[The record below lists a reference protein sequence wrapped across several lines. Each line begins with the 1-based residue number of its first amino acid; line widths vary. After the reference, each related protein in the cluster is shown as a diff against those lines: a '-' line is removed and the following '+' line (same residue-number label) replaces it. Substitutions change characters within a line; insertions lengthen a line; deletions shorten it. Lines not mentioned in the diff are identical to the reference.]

1 MSLITVG
8 IGLMLRDVVFMVA
21 GPQIRQ
27 YAIDQT
33 RVYDLGLVRIAP
45 GQAVAICVA
54 AVVVPAVAYL
64 LARTPIG
71 KSMRAVSD
79 NRDLAAISG
88 IDVDR
93 IGTYVWIL
101 AGALAGLGGVMFAMI
116 QGTFDPNLGYQILF
130 LILTSVV
137 LGGIGNAY
145 GALVAGVVLGMVMEL
160 STWSGLA
167 GGLDAR
173 MKPVL
178 AFAALIALAA
188 VAAAGTVRQG
198 AGALTVDFLNPAF
211 WTFVAVIAG
220 IYAIMALGLYVQ
232 FSLAG
237 LPNFGHVAFM
247 ATAAYV
253 MAILVVRYHVSLPLA
268 SLGAIAAAVAVGLL
282 LARSRAAAA
291 RRLSGNRDHRR
302 RRDRALSRDESARA
316 HRRARSARWG
326 SPVQATSR
334 CTTRTGWRCSI
345 ASPRP

>member
-1 MSLITVG
+1 
-8 IGLMLRDVVFMVA
+8 
-21 GPQIRQ
+21 
-27 YAIDQT
+27 
-33 RVYDLGLVRIAP
+33 
-45 GQAVAICVA
+45 
-54 AVVVPAVAYL
+54 VAYL
-64 LARTPIG
+64 LARTSIG

-178 AFAALIALAA
+178 AFAALIGSAL
-188 VAAAGTVRQG
+188 AAAGTLRQG
-198 AGALTVDFLNPAF
+198 KGALNVDFLNPAF

-237 LPNFGHVAFM
+237 LPIS
-247 ATAAYV
+247 V
-253 MAILVVRYHVSLPLA
+253 MS
-268 SLGAIAAAVAVGLL
+268 
-282 LARSRAAAA
+282 RSW
-291 RRLSGNRDHRR
+291 RR
-302 RRDRALSRDESARA
+302 RRTSWRSSSSVITFPFRWRRWPPSARRSPSA
-316 HRRARSARWG
+316 CCSPARRCGCAPIIWRSRPSPEARSSAI
-326 SPVQATSR
+326 SR
-334 CTTRTGWRCSI
+334 
-345 ASPRP
+345 